1 MDDEALK
8 KYAYVSIS
16 SYRAKAVRSLKNEV
30 KMPTEIAR
38 DTGIR
43 KNHISK
49 VLRELKD
56 NGVAECINEEAKRG
70 RLYRLTDVGE
80 DIANFM
86 D

>member
-1 MDDEALK
+1 MDDESLK

-16 SYRAKAVRSLKNEV
+16 SYRTKAVKSLKNEV
-30 KMPTEIAR
+30 KMPTEIAE

-70 RLYRLTDVGE
+70 RLYRLTDLGE

>member
-16 SYRAKAVRSLKNEV
+16 SYRSKAVKSLRNEV
-30 KMPTEIAR
+30 KMPTEIAA

-56 NGVAECINEEAKRG
+56 CGVAECINEEVRRG
-70 RLYRLTDVGE
+70 RLYRLTDAGE
-80 DIANFM
+80 QIVEKLE
-86 D
+86 